1 MKEKGLEIIEENSE
15 NVLIRSMGGENWNDL
30 VNFVVDRE
38 YWGIENL
45 ALIPGTVG
53 ASPVQNIGAYGVE
66 IKDTLE
72 NVEVYEIETGEKKV
86 FKKERC

>member
-1 MKEKGLEIIEENSE
+1 MWSVEKG
-15 NVLIRSMGGENWNDL
+15 
-30 VNFVVDRE
+30 

-66 IKDTLE
+66 AKDSIVKVSTV
-72 NVEVYEIETGEKKV
+72 NVISGEEKV
-86 FKKERC
+86 F